1 MEPVLA
7 PVTRFGGLGQMASE
21 TLDSRIELYGLGEV
35 EEFSLLRFVGER
47 TSFQAALVHQRL
59 L

>member
-7 PVTRFGGLGQMASE
+7 PVTRFGGFWQVTSE
-21 TLDSRIELYGLGEV
+21 TLDSGIKLYGLGEV

-47 TSFQAALVHQRL
+47 TSFQAALVHQHL